1 MADLANQKRLAAE
14 LLAVG
19 QTRVWMDPERLEDIA
34 TAITRED
41 IRGLIEEGVIKR
53 RAVVGISRGRARARD
68 AKRAYGHLKGHGSR
82 RGAAGARA
90 PKKEQWMKRIRAQ
103 RKLLKDLRDK
113 KEIDPAAYRKLYR
126 KAKGGEYRNVAHL
139 KSSIAYAAAQKKK
152 EV

>member
-1 MADLANQKRLAAE
+1 MADLLNQKRLAAVI
-14 LLAVG
+14 LKVG
-19 QTRVWMDPERLEDIA
+19 QTRVWMDPERVEDIA

-41 IRGLIEEGVIKR
+41 IRGLIEEGVITR

-68 AKRAYGHLKGHGSR
+68 LKRAKGHQKGHGSR
-82 RGAAGARA
+82 RGAAGART

-103 RKLLKDLRDK
+103 RKLLKGLRDN
-113 KEIDPAAYRKLYR
+113 KEMEPGTYRKFYR

-139 KSSIAYAAAQKKK
+139 KSSIAYTAAQKK